1 MNSTIKVNF
10 KMQNGKI
17 YKEDVDTNKTIDRML
32 ADFLEKRRLI
42 HEMNK
47 YSFMVNATPLDKQ
60 EVLKKQVKHFKKIKP
75 DCTIQVRQI
84 DSIDGGSSL

>member
-1 MNSTIKVNF
+1 MTTITVNF
-10 KMQNGKI
+10 KMQSGKK
-17 YKEDVDTNKTIDRML
+17 YKEVVDTNKTIDRML
-32 ADFLEKRRLI
+32 ADFLEKRKLI

-60 EVLKKQVKHFKKIKP
+60 EILKKQIKHFKKIKP

-84 DSIDGGSSL
+84 DSLDGGSSK